1 MFNISGWVNEDTV
14 RKILLV
20 GNGAQENPV
29 LLKALS
35 APNQEWQIDWIS
47 GGQKALEQLSQSSY
61 DAIICHMEMPGL
73 SGVNLLEIVRKHYP
87 HIVRFMLSDAT
98 TTENQYKT
106 ASTAHQILPMSY
118 PKSFTIT
125 LQRALALNQVLQQ
138 PELKRLVLKLR
149 NLPSLPSLY
158 TDMMAEIESSEASL
172 DRVGSIIS
180 RDPAMSAKILQMI
193 NSPFFGLRRSV
204 ANPSQATALL
214 GIDIIRGLV
223 LCINVFSQFNPLT
236 LEKLG
241 ISSLWEHST
250 RVGSFAQIVA
260 REEKADKKVSDF
272 SFTAGMLHDVGKLVL
287 ADNLPVQYFS
297 ALGTSARK
305 EVELCE
311 TEKDIFGAT
320 HAQVGAYLLG
330 LWGLPQPI
338 VEAVAF
344 HHTPMDYPLT
354 KFSPLTA
361 VHAANYIEHQVHPA
375 HWTRKT
381 SLVQAGYMEQMGL
394 NTRFN
399 AWVDACTE

>member
-1 MFNISGWVNEDTV
+1 M

-20 GNGAQENPV
+20 GNNGEEKPG
-29 LLKALS
+29 LLKALTS
-35 APNQEWQIDWIS
+35 PAHEWEVDWIS
-47 GGQKALEQLSQSSY
+47 GGQRALEQLSRASY
-61 DAIICHMEMPGL
+61 DAIVCHMDLPGL

-87 HIVRFMLSDAT
+87 QIVRFMLSEAT

-106 ASTAHQILPMSY
+106 AGTAHQILPLNNQ
-118 PKSFTIT
+118 KNFVTI
-125 LQRALALNQVLQQ
+125 LQRSFALNNTLQQ

-172 DRVGSIIS
+172 ERVGGIIS
-180 RDPAMSAKILQMI
+180 QDPAMSAKILQLI
-193 NSPFFGLRRSV
+193 NSPFFGLSRSV
-204 ANPSQATALL
+204 VSPTQATTLL

-223 LCINVFSQFNPLT
+223 LCINVFSQFNPMT

-241 ISSLWEHST
+241 ISSLWEHSA
-250 RVGSFAQIVA
+250 RVGSYAKIVA
-260 REEKADKKVSDF
+260 REEHADKKTVDF
-272 SFTAGMLHDVGKLVL
+272 SFTGGVLHDIGKLVL

-297 ALGTSARK
+297 ALGSSARK
-305 EVELCE
+305 EVELFE
-311 TEKDIFGAT
+311 TEKEIFGAT

-344 HHTPMDYPLT
+344 HHTPMDYPVD
-354 KFSPLTA
+354 KFNPVSA
-361 VHAANYIEHQVHPA
+361 VHGANYIEHQLHPA

-381 SLVQAGYMEQMGL
+381 SLMQAGYFEKMGL
-394 NTRFN
+394 PNHKDQWTK
-399 AWVDACTE
+399 ACTG

>member
-1 MFNISGWVNEDTV
+1 V

-20 GNGAQENPV
+20 GNNGDERPA
-29 LLKALS
+29 LLKALTS
-35 APNQEWQIDWIS
+35 PTHEWDLDWIS
-47 GGQKALEQLSQSSY
+47 GGQMALEQLSRTSY
-61 DAIICHMEMPGL
+61 DAIICHMDLPGL

-87 HIVRFMLSDAT
+87 QIIRFMLSEAT

-106 ASTAHQILPMSY
+106 AGTAHQILPLTNQ
-118 PKSFTIT
+118 KSFVDI
-125 LQRALALNQVLQQ
+125 LQRSFALNNLLAQ

-172 DRVGSIIS
+172 ERIGSIIS
-180 RDPAMSAKILQMI
+180 QDPAMSAKILQLI
-193 NSPFFGLRRSV
+193 NSPFFGLSRSV
-204 ANPSQATALL
+204 VSPTQAATLL

-241 ISSLWEHST
+241 ISSLWEHSA
-250 RVGSFAQIVA
+250 RVGSYAKIVA
-260 REEKADKKVSDF
+260 REEHADKKSSDYA
-272 SFTAGMLHDVGKLVL
+272 FTGGVLHDIGKLVL

-305 EVELCE
+305 EVELFE

-344 HHTPMDYPLT
+344 HHTPIDYPESI
-354 KFSPLTA
+354 FNPVTA
-361 VHAANYIEHQVHPA
+361 VHAANYIEHQRHPA

-381 SLVQAGYMEQMGL
+381 SLIQASYIEQMGL
-394 NTRFN
+394 TNRINVWVN
-399 AWVDACTE
+399 ACN